1 MQVKICANEFDPF
14 HEIQIFQKSALSIVK
29 KYGATSIFIGTM
41 RDMNDGEAVDA
52 MTLEHYPGMTE
63 KQLEKFV
70 SEANQQWQIL
80 DVLILHRVGS
90 ILPDQTI
97 VLIAVWASHRGD
109 AFDACRYIIE
119 ALKSR
124 APFWKKEKLTTDNER
139 WVSNNTDGYLNNN
152 K

>member
-1 MQVKICANEFDPF
+1 MQIKICANEFDPF
-14 HEIQIFQKSALSIVK
+14 QEIQIFQKSALSIVK
-29 KYGATSIFIGTM
+29 KFGATSVFIGTM
-41 RDMNDGEAVDA
+41 RDMNDGDAVEA
-52 MTLEHYPGMTE
+52 MTLEYYQGMTE

-70 SEANQQWQIL
+70 FEAKQQWQIL
-80 DVLILHRVGS
+80 DALILHRVGN

-124 APFWKKEKLTTDNER
+124 APFWKKEKLTANDER
-139 WVSNNTDGYLNNN
+139 WVSNNTDGYLNKN

>member
-1 MQVKICANEFDPF
+1 MQIKICPNEFEPLQ
-14 HEIQIFQKSALSIVK
+14 EIQVFQKTAFNKIG

-41 RDMNDGEAVDA
+41 RDLNDGNEVEA